1 MPQARDVYIER
12 EEAKEIVRERERE
25 RERDAAST
33 FVDRWLG

>member
-1 MPQARDVYIER
+1 MPQARDVYIES
-12 EEAKEIVRERERE
+12 EEAKETERERE